1 LISRRLREL
10 VKTGSAIRRVWDQ
23 GARMKQ
29 LHGAENVADMALGNP
44 FAPPPEA
51 LLRALEEVL
60 ARPSPELHR
69 YTASAGHPEVRE
81 RIAAHLDERDVLPGA
96 RGEHVVVTAG
106 ASAATNIALRS
117 VLEPGDE
124 VLMLA
129 PYFPDYPAYVQNHA
143 GVPVTVETGADFLP
157 DLAAIERAIG
167 ERTRVIIVNHPN
179 NPSGRQYP
187 EPLLRDLVSLLRERG
202 QRFGRP
208 IFLLSDEPY
217 REIRYTEEPFV
228 SPARL
233 YEHGLIAYS
242 FSKSHSIPG
251 ERIGYLAV
259 NPESPDA
266 RELVVALSVSGRIL
280 GFPNAPSLWQ
290 HVIARCLDAV
300 VDVAELRRHRDRLLK
315 ALLEK
320 GYEVESPD
328 GTFYLFPRTPGD
340 DDEVFVGRA
349 IDDLLLLV
357 PGGTFGRE
365 GYFRIAFCVDEHTVN
380 LAAKLLPK
388 VEAKQ
393 TERRTQEGTRTD
405 VP

>member
-1 LISRRLREL
+1 MQS
-10 VKTGSAIRRVWDQ
+10 GSAIRRVWEQ

-29 LHGAENVADMALGNP
+29 IHGAENVADMTIGNP

-51 LLRALEEVL
+51 LLRALEEVV
-60 ARPSPELHR
+60 ARPSPDLHR

-81 RIAAHLDERDVLPGA
+81 RIAVHLDESGVLPGA
-96 RGEHVVVTAG
+96 RREHVVVTAG

-124 VLMLA
+124 VLILA
-129 PYFPDYPAYVQNHA
+129 PYFPDYPAHVQNHA
-143 GVPVTVETGADFLP
+143 GTPVVIETGPAFLP
-157 DLAAIERAIG
+157 DLVAIERAIG
-167 ERTRVIIVNHPN
+167 ERTRAIIVNHPN

-233 YEHGLIAYS
+233 YEHGLMTYS

-266 RELVVALSVSGRIL
+266 GEWVAALSVSGRIL

-300 VDVAELRRHRDRLLK
+300 VDVADLERYRDRLLK
-315 ALLEK
+315 ALVEK
-320 GYEVESPD
+320 GYDVECPE

-340 DDEVFVGRA
+340 DDEAFVERA
-349 IDDLLLLV
+349 LEDFLLLV
-357 PGGTFGRE
+357 PGGAFGRQ
-365 GYFRIAFCVDEHTVN
+365 GHFRIAFCVDEHTVD
-380 LAAKLLPK
+380 LAAKRLPRAG
-388 VEAKQ
+388 AKHPK
-393 TERRTQEGTRTD
+393 RRAREGARTD